1 MTLIHVS
8 RGYSL
13 SAPGN
18 MTFSVQNQSEG
29 RVAYQVR
36 GAVWAGRRL
45 RVHQVI
51 TVVFG
56 LVVALV
62 PVVRVR
68 YVVGVPYLLILLS
81 DELFRFGVHHPGD
94 GGDGEVGAALPG

>member
-36 GAVWAGRRL
+36 GAVRAGRRL
-45 RVHQVI
+45 RVHRVI

-62 PVVRVR
+62 PVLRVR
-68 YVVGVPYLLILLS
+68 YVVGVPYLLVLLS